1 MFRYTVS
8 STVSWATR
16 TFTIC
21 EVLIHLIVEAM
32 YILIGVIFH
41 HQIIDLKL
49 IAVLVDQSGKFVN
62 ISKYAVYYIIFG
74 TVALI

>member
-1 MFRYTVS
+1 
-8 STVSWATR
+8 
-16 TFTIC
+16 
-21 EVLIHLIVEAM
+21 M